1 VTADFVAPLRAT
13 GQPAGRPALE
23 RCISG
28 SPERFADETWA
39 QRPLLSTGGN
49 FADLFGLD
57 AVDDLLTRRGLRTP
71 FIRLAKDGAVIDAG
85 RYTGPAGAGAEI
97 TDQVVDERVTR
108 LFLDGATIVLQAL
121 HRTWPPLVDFGQQLA
136 TDLGHPVQINA
147 YVTPPQNQGF
157 AAHYDV
163 HDVFVL
169 QVAGEKR
176 WLIHAP
182 VLEHPLRDQPW
193 TSRSADVA
201 ARASEEPVIDTVLR
215 PGDALYLPRGWLHS
229 AQALGETSV
238 HLTVGVHPVTRHA
251 LVEVL
256 AALAADVPALR
267 NSLPVGLDLA
277 DPTAV
282 APELTAVVDALSEWL
297 HTAEGEALVADR
309 LRDRVWPQSRSEPVS
324 PLAQARAVASLRPD
338 SPVRLRDHL
347 RYTADVAADGSIV
360 VRLTDRTLTLPS
372 VTAAAMKTVL
382 SGAPVRAA
390 ELPDLDADDGLVLI
404 RRLLREALVVPA

>member
-1 VTADFVAPLRAT
+1 MTDSSLRTT
-13 GQPAGRPALE
+13 GREAGRPALE
-23 RCISG
+23 RCISV
-28 SPERFADETWA
+28 PVA
-39 QRPLLSTGGN
+39 QFPWGREPLLSAGLG
-49 FADLFGLD
+49 FSDLFSLD

-71 FIRLAKDGAVIDAG
+71 FIRLAKNGAVIEPA
-85 RYTGPAGAGAEI
+85 RYTGSGGAGAEI
-97 TDQVVDERVTR
+97 SDQVDDARVTR

-176 WLIHAP
+176 WRIHAP
-182 VLEHPLRDQPW
+182 VLSAPLRDQPW
-193 TSRSADVA
+193 SSRADDVA
-201 ARASEEPVIDTVLR
+201 ARADEEPVIDTVLR

-229 AQALGETSV
+229 ATSLGETSV

-256 AALAADVPALR
+256 AGLAAEDPSLR
-267 NSLPVGLDLA
+267 ESLPLGF
-277 DPTAV
+277 DPTDPSLLSGV
-282 APELTAVVDALSEWL
+282 MDALVPWL
-297 HTAEGEALVADR
+297 RTVDQAAVADR
-309 LRDRVWPQSRSEPVS
+309 LRERVWPQGRSEPVS
-324 PLAQARAVASLRPD
+324 PLAQERVVASLRAD
-338 SPVRLRDHL
+338 TTVRLRDHL
-347 RYTADVAADGSIV
+347 RYTVDSSAAGV
-360 VRLTDRTLTLPS
+360 VLRLPDRTLTLPA

-382 SGAPVRAA
+382 SGAPVRAS

>member
-1 VTADFVAPLRAT
+1 MTADFPAPPRTT
-13 GQPAGRPALE
+13 GSPAGRPALE
-23 RCISG
+23 RCVSV
-28 SPERFADETWA
+28 PVDQFADETWS
-39 QRPLLSTGGN
+39 RGPLLSTGGD

-57 AVDDLLTRRGLRTP
+57 AVDELLTRRGLRTP
-71 FIRLAKDGAVIDAG
+71 FIRLAKDGAVIDPG
-85 RYTGPAGAGAEI
+85 RYTSGAGAGAEI
-97 TDQVVDERVTR
+97 GDQVSDERVTQ
-108 LFLDGATIVLQAL
+108 LFLNGATVVLQAL
-121 HRTWPPLVDFGQQLA
+121 HRTWPPLVDFGQQLT

-182 VLEHPLRDQPW
+182 VLESPLRDQPW
-193 TSRSADVA
+193 TSHRAAVA

-256 AALAADVPALR
+256 ASLAADVPALR
-267 NSLPVGLDLA
+267 SSLPLGLDLA
-277 DPTAV
+277 DPAAV
-282 APELTAVVDALSEWL
+282 APSLTAVVDALSEWL
-297 HTAEGEALVADR
+297 HSADPAVVAER
-309 LRDRVWPQSRSEPVS
+309 LRARVWPQGRPEPVS
-324 PLAQARAVASLRPD
+324 PLAQARAISALRPE
-338 SPVRLRDHL
+338 SAVRLRNHL
-347 RYTADVAADGSIV
+347 RVTVDPADDGSVV
-360 VRLTDRTLTLPS
+360 VRLPDKTLTFPA
-372 VTAAAMKTVL
+372 VTAAAVKAVL
-382 SGAPVRAA
+382 TGEPVHPA
-390 ELPDLDADDGLVLI
+390 ELPGLDADDGLVLVG
-404 RRLLREALVVPA
+404 RLLREALVVPA